1 MSFQTCIIFFSL
13 WNLNWDARNEIQA
26 CMQRKQM
33 VIYTAKIQNAPWKWH
48 KSSLVDLCTVIQVSL
63 SHIIVLYELNSQT
76 DLLQR

>member
-1 MSFQTCIIFFSL
+1 
-13 WNLNWDARNEIQA
+13 
-26 CMQRKQM
+26 MQRKQM